1 MAPVDILVVICDT
14 ARSDAFSPWGSRART
29 PATEALSGSGLTF
42 GAALAPAPWTLP
54 SVASILTGELPTEH
68 WISADSLAASSGPGE
83 ELATHGDVRPSPDEL
98 TSLALAVAARAGSW
112 LPEALRSRG
121 YRTWAASCNPWISTW
136 NGFDRGF
143 DRFEDVRVSSA
154 LPRSKVGLAARR
166 VRQAAGLVDH
176 GGRDALERFFGFLRQ
191 VGDAPWFALLELMEL
206 HDPYDPP
213 LRFPPLLGHTASAR
227 DRLRAP
233 GWLRRQLRQRS
244 FRGRPDPLYLRTIRE
259 LYYAAAEYEDHLVGR
274 LIGAVRERG
283 RPTVVV
289 LVSDHGEHLGEGGL
303 FEHHSSLAE
312 PLLRVPLVVW
322 ESAGGYPT
330 GRVEE
335 PFPIQA
341 LGPWLAEVADG
352 HTEPPSP
359 PEAVV
364 SEYEST
370 VRRPGGIRLRPDL
383 RRLLASG
390 RALPPLA
397 LHPGIAVR
405 KGNRKFVAV
414 EGEADAVFDL
424 GTDPGEEHDVV
435 RWRPDAS
442 AEFAPYRRAWER
454 RRAAPSIPAPG
465 PKADAEIEAHLRS
478 LGYLE

>member
-1 MAPVDILVVICDT
+1 MTPVDILVVICDT
-14 ARSDAFSPWGSRART
+14 ARSDAFSPWGPRART

-68 WISADSLAASSGPGE
+68 WISADSLATSRRPE
-83 ELATHGDVRPSPDEL
+83 ELDTNGDRRPGSSDEL
-98 TSLALAVAARAGSW
+98 TSLARAVAARAGSW

-121 YRTWAASCNPWISTW
+121 YRTWAASCNPWVSTW
-136 NGFDRGF
+136 NGFGYGF
-143 DRFEDVRVSSA
+143 DRFEDVRESSA
-154 LPRSKVGLAARR
+154 LPRSRVGLAARR
-166 VRQAAGLVDH
+166 VRQAAGLMDH
-176 GGRDALERFFGFLRQ
+176 GGREAVDRFFGFLRR

-213 LRFPPLLGHTASAR
+213 ARFHPLVGHAASAR

-244 FRGRPDPLYLRTIRE
+244 FRERPDPLYLRTIRA

-274 LIGAVRERG
+274 LIRAVRERG

-312 PLLRVPLVVW
+312 PLLHVPLVVW
-322 ESAGGYPT
+322 GSDGEVPT

-335 PFPIQA
+335 PFPVQA
-341 LGPWLAEVADG
+341 LGPWLAQVADG
-352 HTEPPSP
+352 HTHPPSS

-390 RALPPLA
+390 RPLPPLA
-397 LHPGIAVR
+397 MHPGIAVR
-405 KGNRKFVAV
+405 RGNRKFVAV
-414 EGEADAVFDL
+414 EGGADAVFDL
-424 GTDPGEEHDVV
+424 STDPGEEHDVL
-435 RWRPDAS
+435 RWRPEAS

-454 RRAAPSIPAPG
+454 RRAAPATPEPG